1 LGFSSAKVVAIIKK
15 ITSAK
20 KVGHGGTLDPFACG
34 VLPVALN
41 KATKTSEK
49 LMNAKKKYRFTIK
62 FGEFRSTD
70 DIEGDVEQ
78 VSDKTTTSHE
88 LSQIL
93 LNFVGSIEQ
102 TPSKFSAIKI
112 AGNRAYDLARQGKD
126 FEMPKRIIEIYA
138 ISLINFNVNHAE
150 IIVECS
156 KGTYVR
162 SLAREI
168 CLQLGVCGYVSALQR
183 LEVGFFLHHKTISL
197 DELKAKVN
205 NELIF
210 LDGSMLLLHDVL
222 NVEIA

>member
-1 LGFSSAKVVAIIKK
+1 
-15 ITSAK
+15 
-20 KVGHGGTLDPFACG
+20 
-34 VLPVALN
+34 
-41 KATKTSEK
+41 
-49 LMNAKKKYRFTIK
+49 
-62 FGEFRSTD
+62 
-70 DIEGDVEQ
+70 
-78 VSDKTTTSHE
+78 
-88 LSQIL
+88 L

-138 ISLINFNVNHAE
+138 ISLINFNVNSAE

-168 CLQLGVCGYVSALQR
+168 CLQLGVCGYVSSLQR